1 MLLRNRTPVHHVVAL
16 SLFVPL
22 AGCAHETWL
31 LPDDTNVVDLQYKP
45 DREKTSPLGRLPR
58 LKIALEVR
66 DRRVVSEQ
74 DRVGNGETW
83 HDTLLKHRIL
93 PAKVISQDPVVILTT
108 AMTYALRDN
117 GHTVVQAR
125 DLTAG
130 VIIQAHLKMFMS
142 NIIEREDLGPLLESA
157 FAMDIEVLTK
167 PDDNRILSK
176 PIRTTY
182 RRVCSVFTSMTN
194 FYTMVNCYAETL
206 NEGFARFIQSFSADP
221 EVLEA
226 LRSAFPKTGT

>member
-1 MLLRNRTPVHHVVAL
+1 MLVKNRTPIHLVVAL

-22 AGCAHETWL
+22 AGCTLREPWL
-31 LPDDTNVVDLQYKP
+31 LPDDTNVVDIQYTP
-45 DREKTSPLGRLPR
+45 DREKTSPLGRLPP

-83 HDTLLKHRIL
+83 QQTLLSPRRLL
-93 PAKVISQDPVVILTT
+93 PAKVISQDPVVTLSS
-108 AMTYALRDN
+108 AMTIVLRDN

-130 VIIQAHLKMFMS
+130 VIIQAHLKTFLS
-142 NIIEREDLGPLLESA
+142 YVVERVDFGTILESA

-167 PDDNRILSK
+167 PDNNRILSK
-176 PIRTTY
+176 PIRTIY
-182 RRVCSVFTSMTN
+182 RRQFFFCNRVL
-194 FYTMVNCYAETL
+194 NCYADTL
-206 NEGFARFIQSFSADP
+206 NEGLARFIQSFSADP
-221 EVLEA
+221 EVLAA
-226 LRSAFPKTGT
+226 LRSVFQKAGP

>member
-1 MLLRNRTPVHHVVAL
+1 MLSRNRTPIHLVVAL
-16 SLFVPL
+16 SLVVLL
-22 AGCAHETWL
+22 AGCIPYETWL
-31 LPDDTNVVDLQYKP
+31 LPDDTNVVDLQYTL
-45 DREKTSPLGRLPR
+45 DREKTSPLGRLPP

-83 HDTLLKHRIL
+83 QETLMQRRIL
-93 PAKVISQDPVVILTT
+93 PAKVISQKDPVAILSS
-108 AMTYALRDN
+108 AMTIALRDN
-117 GHTVVQAR
+117 GHTVVQVR

-130 VIIQAHLKMFMS
+130 VIIQAHLKTFMS
-142 NIIEREDLGPLLESA
+142 NMIEPMDVGTIIESA

-182 RRVCSVFTSMTN
+182 RRSCSLFKLPL
-194 FYTMVNCYAETL
+194 NCYADTL
-206 NEGFARFIQSFSADP
+206 NEGLARFIQSFSADP

-226 LRSAFPKTGT
+226 LRSAAPKAGS